1 MKGFVEYVVKALVE
15 RPDEVGVT
23 QREAPGGALLEINC
37 DRCDMGKVI
46 GRGGRTIKA
55 MRALLDAAAARSNLR
70 VELEIID

>member
-23 QREAPGGALLEINC
+23 QREAPGRAVLGINC
-37 DRCDMGKVI
+37 DRRDIGKVI